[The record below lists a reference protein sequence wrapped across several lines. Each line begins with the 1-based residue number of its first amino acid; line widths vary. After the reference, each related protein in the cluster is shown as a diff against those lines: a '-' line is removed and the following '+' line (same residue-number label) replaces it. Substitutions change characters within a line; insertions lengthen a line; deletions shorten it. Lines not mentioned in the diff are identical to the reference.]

1 VQGTLRYLY
10 RGKEFGWNFYAVQP
24 FERAGISA
32 RGVKERVEHGYV
44 FTLFLKSLE
53 DIELQEV
60 SVELPIEVGSDDRVF
75 VNGFQSWTESRE
87 YEQHERIPNL
97 KWPSK
102 MLLGPYGDYQ
112 FYRSPSRRGRFHGWT
127 YSYVASEA
135 TITLFGSLSERNG
148 YTLFEFDCP
157 QKKLRVSRD
166 CAGLHIKDEYVALQF
181 ACLSGSPDTVF
192 DAYFQSYFEKKGRYP
207 TIAEP
212 LSGWTS
218 WYNHFTNV
226 SMDIVS
232 ANLEEFR
239 KREIPIGLFQID
251 DGWQAAIG
259 DWLTSN
265 PKFPLGMA
273 HVAKEVK
280 ALPGS
285 VKPGLWLAPFICERK
300 SKLWQEHRDWVLR
313 DGRGKPVK
321 AGYNP
326 HWSGWF
332 YALDFHNEEF
342 REYLRRVF
350 STVFDDW
357 GFELVKLDFLYA
369 AALRPT
375 PTKTRGQ
382 IMTEA
387 MEFLRALCKDK
398 LILGCGVPLGPAFG
412 EVDYCRIGSDVGLQW
427 DDWLLHYVG
436 YRERVSTINSLS
448 STIGRRHLNGRA
460 FVNDPD
466 VFILRTPHQGM
477 TFDQRMTLFR
487 LNLALG
493 GMALTSD
500 NPGEYTESELS
511 VYLSSFP
518 FEKKVVRGVEK
529 HGGAYLVR
537 YESGGVEKALI
548 VNLSTRPQTLIAQAG
563 TVSGAGADGRFTLRP
578 FESRELTPEH

>member
-1 VQGTLRYLY
+1 MQGTLRYLY
-10 RGKEFGWNFYAVQP
+10 RGKEFGWDFYAVQP
-24 FERAGISA
+24 FERLGVSVRGI
-32 RGVKERVEHGYV
+32 KERVEHGYL
-44 FTLFLKSLE
+44 FTLLLRPLE
-53 DIELQEV
+53 DIELLEV
-60 SVELPIEVGSDDRVF
+60 SVELPIDIGPDDRVF

-97 KWPSK
+97 KWPAK
-102 MLLGPYGDYQ
+102 ALLGPYGDYCLR
-112 FYRSPSRRGRFHGWT
+112 RSRSKRGRFHGWT
-127 YSYVASEA
+127 YSYIASEA

-148 YTLFEFDCP
+148 YTLFEYDCL

-166 CAGLHIKDEYVALQF
+166 CAGLHTKDEYTALQF
-181 ACLSGSPDTVF
+181 ACLSGSPDAVF
-192 DAYFQSYFEKKGRYP
+192 DAYFQACFEQKGRSP
-207 TIAEP
+207 APAEP
-212 LSGWTS
+212 LAGWTS

-239 KREIPIGLFQID
+239 RHEIPIGLFQID
-251 DGWQAAIG
+251 DGWQAAVG
-259 DWLTSN
+259 DWLTVNS
-265 PKFPLGMA
+265 KFPLGMA
-273 HVAKEVK
+273 AVAQEVK
-280 ALPGS
+280 VLPGS
-285 VKPGLWLAPFICERK
+285 VKPGLWLAPFVCEKK
-300 SKLWQEHRDWVLR
+300 SELWKAHRDWVLR
-313 DGRGKPVK
+313 DKRGKPVK

-350 STVFDDW
+350 STIFEDW

-369 AALRPT
+369 AALMPT

-387 MEFLRALCKDK
+387 MEFLRSLCKDK

-412 EVDYCRIGSDVGLQW
+412 EVEYCRISSDVGLQW
-427 DDWLLHYVG
+427 DDWLLRYVG
-436 YRERVSTINSLS
+436 YRERESTINALT

-466 VFILRTPHQGM
+466 VFILRTPRQTM
-477 TFDQRMTLFR
+477 TVDQRMTLFR

-511 VYLSSFP
+511 TYLSSFP

-537 YESGGVEKALI
+537 YESRGEEKAL
-548 VNLSTRPQTLIAQAG
+548 VANLSRRPQTLIAQAS
-563 TVSGAGADGRFTLRP
+563 TVSGTGADGRFTLRP
-578 FESRELTPEH
+578 YESREL